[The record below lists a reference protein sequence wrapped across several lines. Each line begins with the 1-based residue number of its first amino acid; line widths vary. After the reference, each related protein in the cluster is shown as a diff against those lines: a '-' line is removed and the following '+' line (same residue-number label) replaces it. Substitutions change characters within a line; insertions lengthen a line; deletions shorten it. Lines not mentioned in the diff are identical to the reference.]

1 MSRPVNLALE
11 KDYVGRYKVPFCR
24 PAVSTSALGY
34 VTQALF
40 GDTTGGGRFM
50 MECHDLLR
58 RAVPTGTPF
67 LTSSCTDAL
76 ELAALALDLKPGDE
90 VVMPAW
96 TFPSTANAFALR
108 GAIPIFVDVE
118 PGTLNIDPACV
129 EQALTSRTR
138 ALVCMHYAGVACDMA
153 ALTRICS
160 DHKIALIE
168 DAAQAFDASWCGRP
182 LGGIGDLGAFSFHG
196 SKNVSCGEGGALIVC
211 RDGLLSRT
219 EVAWEKGTNRA
230 GYMRGEADWYQW
242 CDLGS
247 SFLPSDLTAAFLAAQ
262 LSQTRSFTKARLT
275 AHDVYARLFEAV
287 GSTDFHCLQ
296 VPKYATHNAHIFAV
310 QLNEPRWRESVL
322 AALSAKSID
331 ARTHYQPLHLSPAGR
346 RLGRSVGRLDITEK
360 AAATLI
366 RLPLDTLISVTE
378 QEYVVGTLV
387 DAVKSID
394 RLR

>member
-1 MSRPVNLALE
+1 MSRPINLALQNAG
-11 KDYVGRYKVPFCR
+11 VGRREVPFCR

-34 VTQALF
+34 VTEALF

-58 RAVPTGTPF
+58 RAVPAGIPF

-76 ELAALALDLKPGDE
+76 ELAALALNLMPGDE

-108 GAIPIFVDVE
+108 GAVPVFVDVE

-153 ALTRICS
+153 ALTRICR
-160 DHKIALIE
+160 DHEIALIE

-211 RDGLLSRT
+211 RDDLLSRT
-219 EVAWEKGTNRA
+219 EIAWEKGTNRA
-230 GYMRGEADWYQW
+230 GYMRGEADRYQW

-262 LSQTRSFTKARLT
+262 LPQARSFTKARLT
-275 AHDVYARLFEAV
+275 AHDVYTKLLAAA
-287 GSTDFHCLQ
+287 GSTGIHCLQ
-296 VPKYATHNAHIFAV
+296 VPTYATHNAHIFAV
-310 QLNEPRWRESVL
+310 QLSETSWRESVL
-322 AALSAKSID
+322 AALSAKGID
-331 ARTHYQPLHLSPAGR
+331 ARTHYQPLHRSPAGQ

-366 RLPLDTLISVTE
+366 RLPIDSQISVAE
-378 QEYVVGTLV
+378 QEYVVGVLV